1 MAIRLTLLELVQ
13 GMLAAID
20 AENVTSV
27 GQTEEAGQCVSIV
40 NRCYE
45 DMLSTWRW
53 KHLRTYANLVNNSSN
68 LHELNVPDNAL
79 AIDPDVM
86 WYKDSANDSGA
97 QKVWYLNPTEFLT
110 MTLSRN
116 LADSGIIELDGI
128 RVHNDKIPQFFT
140 SDDDETLQFDAVVDS
155 SNGLAA
161 ARTQT
166 LAWIL
171 PSSRLVVDAEVPD
184 LPRQAFPALEDFC
197 IGTAVKELK
206 GDTQAAQLTLREF
219 KRKMANLSR
228 NARVIDKSDDT
239 RDHIVPRRRSRRTLI
254 NTGQGFI

>member
-53 KHLRTYANLVNNSSN
+53 KHLRTYTNLVNNSSN

-79 AIDPDVM
+79 AINPDVM

-128 RVHNDKIPQFFT
+128 RVHNDRVPQFFT

-197 IGTAVKELK
+197 IGVAKDELK
-206 GDTQAAQLTLREF
+206 GDTASSQRTLREF
-219 KRKMANLSR
+219 KRKMAALAR
-228 NARVIDKSDDT
+228 NARIIDKPNDA